1 MGLFSRKSP
10 EEKRRDKFNKEMKNV
25 EKIINDK
32 NTNKCYNCRVGELYM
47 LSSNE
52 EEYKQTSE
60 YYKKWVLKLFPYT
73 FEENKPKIWQENA
86 WNNFTANNINGLL
99 ALMVLGEYD
108 ESLKYCDKIIGY
120 EDIILET
127 RINKGAQGGLLTV
140 AKVVAAKAGAGG
152 NKEQTDFLQRIKF
165 LKAICLYELGKH
177 SEVQN
182 ILKEYPENYGL
193 VFKKDDD
200 YFNQHFKYKGSIY
213 VSDLSGGA

>member
-60 YYKKWVLKLFPYT
+60 YYKQWTSKLFVFA
-73 FEENKPKIWQENA
+73 FEEKKSKVWMEQA
-86 WNNFTANNINGLL
+86 WNYFTANNINGLL

>member
-10 EEKRRDKFNKEMKNV
+10 EEKRMDKFNKKIKLA
-25 EKIINDK
+25 EK
-32 NTNKCYNCRVGELYM
+32 TTRSWNCPIGVLYV

-52 EEYKQTSE
+52 DEYKKTSE
-60 YYKKWVLKLFPYT
+60 YYKQWNSKYFAFK
-73 FEENKPKIWQENA
+73 FEEKKEKVWTIGNDWI
-86 WNNFTANNINGLL
+86 NFKVNNINGLL

-108 ESLKYCDKIIGY
+108 ESLKYCDKVIEY
-120 EDIILET
+120 EDILLET

-140 AKVVAAKAGAGG
+140 ARVVAAKAGAGG

-182 ILKEYPENYGL
+182 ILKEFPENYGL

-213 VSDLSGGA
+213 VSDLTGGI